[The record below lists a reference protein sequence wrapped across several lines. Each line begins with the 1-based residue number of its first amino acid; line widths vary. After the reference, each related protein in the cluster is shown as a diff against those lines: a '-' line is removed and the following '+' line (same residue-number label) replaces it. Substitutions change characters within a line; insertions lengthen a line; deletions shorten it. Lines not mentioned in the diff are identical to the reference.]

1 MITRNRL
8 NVLIKESVEN
18 SLVGYIA
25 DDPVIKSSLANMM
38 SKKDFFRNMC
48 NESPLS
54 NKETISN
61 WINQNLKPDSM
72 TEDDVRAG
80 SGASRFT
87 FHLGDNDEFV
97 IKIAHDFDTGIYTN
111 MKEIQEFIN
120 YGNLLSIFP
129 RMYLGDKNSFEW
141 LVLER
146 VDVPSS
152 RNAEAELGEV
162 IKSDYPEVFSN
173 FALWLS
179 QNLPEGLNTSDHI
192 KILIEDVPYNTVF
205 MHMPT
210 GLEGG
215 TPAEYFYFL
224 MFLYCYPFDGV
235 STDILVDGLIGSD
248 PFMMFAKAGF
258 REEYEAL
265 IKHIIERMAENISL
279 RQLANVIY
287 NLGVDV
293 LDLGVGNLG
302 SSRIDG
308 SLKIIDISIFEGEPF

>member
-1 MITRNRL
+1 MITRSHL
-8 NVLIKESVEN
+8 NVLVRESVEN

-25 DDPVIKSSLANMM
+25 DDPVIRSSLVSMM
-38 SKKDFFRNMC
+38 TESNFFKNMC
-48 NESPLS
+48 EQSLDS

-61 WINQNLKPDSM
+61 WINQNLKTSSM
-72 TEDDVRAG
+72 SADDVKAG
-80 SGASRFT
+80 TGASRFT

-97 IKIAHDFDTGIYTN
+97 IKIAHDFELGVFTN
-111 MKEIQEFIN
+111 KKEIQEFIN

-129 RMYLGDKNSFEW
+129 RMYLADKNSFEW

-162 IKSDYPEVFSN
+162 IKNDYPEVFSN
-173 FALWLS
+173 FPLWLS
-179 QNLPEGLNTSDHI
+179 QNLPVGLNTGDHI
-192 KILIEDVPYNTVF
+192 KILVEDVPLNTVF
-205 MHMPT
+205 MHIPT

-248 PFMMFAKAGF
+248 PFMMFAQTGF
-258 REEYEAL
+258 RQEYEAV
-265 IKHIIERMAENISL
+265 IKHVIERMAENISL

-302 SSRIDG
+302 ISRIDG

>member
-8 NVLIKESVEN
+8 NALIKESVEN

-25 DDPVIKSSLANMM
+25 DDPTIKSSLTNMM

-61 WINQNLKPDSM
+61 WINQNLKPNSM

-80 SGASRFT
+80 TGASRFT

-97 IKIAHDFDTGIYTN
+97 IKIAHDFELGVFTN
-111 MKEIQEFIN
+111 KKEIQEFIN

-129 RMYLGDKNSFEW
+129 RMYLADKNSFEW

-162 IKSDYPEVFSN
+162 IKNDYPEVFSN
-173 FALWLS
+173 FPLWLS

-192 KILIEDVPYNTVF
+192 KILLEDVPTNSVF
-205 MHMPT
+205 MHVPDF
-210 GLEGG
+210 GGG

-224 MFLYCYPFDGV
+224 MFLYCFPFDGV

-248 PFMMFAKAGF
+248 PFMMFAQAGF
-258 REEYEAL
+258 KQEYEVV
-265 IKHIIERMAENISL
+265 IKNIIEKMSENVSL
-279 RQLANVIY
+279 RQLANAVY
-287 NLGVDV
+287 TLGVDV

-302 SSRIDG
+302 ISRIDG
-308 SLKIIDISIFEGEPF
+308 SLKIIDISIFEEPNS